1 MGQLG
6 FFDLNRRYESLIE
19 KMYSPYS
26 PVLRHSPLPHSTGPS
41 PPTRLTDFRPMG
53 WFFHRRRAAGSTET
67 ARQEG
72 RLATLR

>member
-41 PPTRLTDFRPMG
+41 PNTPTRLASLTSDPWDG
-53 WFFHRRRAAGSTET
+53 FFTAAAPLEVPKPHGKK
-67 ARQEG
+67 A
-72 RLATLR
+72 A